1 MAAKHKEPSAL
12 KRAVAKYV
20 HIFLAILITLN
31 GLHYVLS
38 SASFLIKAPELRD
51 ALEYVGSLDLLQHKS
66 YAAGF
71 SLIFGVMSMLAGA
84 GLFKRL
90 RIAWYWTVVFLLL
103 LITLDAIAGDFRWSF
118 GFTICVLAILIVFRR
133 HFDRAMIESGV
144 PIALVAVIFASLYG
158 VVGTYILRTEFNGVH
173 SWVDAFYFTVVTYST
188 VGYGDITPISP
199 VARLFSTTMILF
211 GLSSFATAM
220 SVYLGPLLDKKTKGV
235 VGAFKRIR
243 TRERPAK
250 QVTPVKPAKPAE

>member
-1 MAAKHKEPSAL
+1 MSVKHKEPGPVKKAL
-12 KRAVAKYV
+12 AKYV
-20 HIFLAILITLN
+20 HIFLGILITLN

-38 SASFLIKAPELRD
+38 SALFLIKTPELRE

-90 RIAWYWTVVFLLL
+90 RIAWYWTAIFLVL
-103 LITLDAIAGDFRWSF
+103 LIILDAIAGDFGWTF
-118 GFTICVLAILIVFRR
+118 GFTIFVLVVLLSFRGR
-133 HFDRAMIESGV
+133 FNESVISSGV

-158 VVGTYILRTEFNGVH
+158 VVGTYILRHEFNGVH
-173 SWVDAFYFTVVTYST
+173 TWIDAFYFTVVTYST

-199 VARLFSTTMILF
+199 VARMFSTTMILF

-220 SVYLGPLLDKKTKGV
+220 SVYFGPLLDKKTKGV
-235 VGAFKRIR
+235 VGAIKKIR
-243 TRERPAK
+243 K
-250 QVTPVKPAKPAE
+250 KV

>member
-1 MAAKHKEPSAL
+1 
-12 KRAVAKYV
+12 
-20 HIFLAILITLN
+20 LITLN

-38 SASFLIKAPELRD
+38 SASFLVRTPELRK
-51 ALEYVGSLDLLQHKS
+51 ALEYVGSLDLLEHQS

-71 SLIFGVMSMLAGA
+71 SLIFGVMSILAGA

-90 RIAWYWTVVFLLL
+90 RIAWYWTAVFLAL
-103 LITLDAIAGDFRWSF
+103 LITLDAIAGDFGWTF
-118 GFTICVLAILIVFRR
+118 GFTIAVLAILLVFRR
-133 HFDRAMIESGV
+133 RFKEAVSTSGV
-144 PIALVAVIFASLYG
+144 PIALVAVVFASLYG

-188 VGYGDITPISP
+188 VGYGDITPVSP

-220 SVYLGPLLDKKTKGV
+220 SVYLGPLLDKQTKGV
-235 VGAFKRIR
+235 VGAIR
-243 TRERPAK
+243 KIRK
-250 QVTPVKPAKPAE
+250 KV